1 MGIATKTAKPRKA
14 TFLTTT
20 DDKGERK
27 FQPVNRHAKLAAAL
41 MGKKTAKLEVK
52 DLKNVKAAGLR
63 VYEYTE
69 DKKLKAISL

>member
-1 MGIATKTAKPRKA
+1 MGTTAKTGKARKA

-20 DDKGERK
+20 DDKGVRK

-41 MGKKTAKLEVK
+41 MGKKTAKLSLDE
-52 DLKNVKAAGLR
+52 LKNVKKAGLR